1 MRLGMLTACLPSWP
15 LEKIAAWAATAGYES
30 LEVAV
35 WPSVGGREFE
45 ASHLPVASF
54 GGADAE
60 ATRVLLDRYDLEIS
74 ALAYYENNLHPDAV
88 RRDEIARHL
97 RSAVDAASLL
107 GVPYVG
113 TFIGRDPSRSVP
125 ENMREAER
133 VFPPLVEYAG
143 ERGVKLIIENCVMEG
158 WHPDGYPGNI
168 AYSPELW
175 EWMFSLDLYLN
186 WDPSH
191 LMWIGIDPVQTIAPY
206 ADRIVHAQA
215 KDIQLDAGA
224 RNRYGVFGT
233 SDKRGD
239 PWRTGWWRYRI
250 PGRGDVDWTHVVD
263 RLYESGFTGTLS
275 VEHEDPLWGGTPE
288 RVTEGLRIAYRTL
301 RPLVSPSGLSPAVLS

>member
-15 LEKIAAWAATAGYES
+15 LEKIAAWAAGAGYES

-54 GGADAE
+54 SDADAE
-60 ATRVLLDRYDLEIS
+60 RTRVLLDRYDLEIS

-88 RRDEIARHL
+88 RRDEIMRHL

-113 TFIGRDPSRSVP
+113 TFIGRDPSRSVS

-191 LMWIGIDPVQTIAPY
+191 LMWIGIDPVETIAPY
-206 ADRIVHAQA
+206 ADRIMHAQA
-215 KDIQLDAGA
+215 KDIQLDPGS

-233 SDKRGD
+233 VDKRGD
-239 PWRTGWWRYRI
+239 PWRTGWWRYRV
-250 PGRGDVDWTHVVD
+250 PGRGDVDWTQVVD

-288 RVTEGLRIAYRTL
+288 RVTEGLRIAHRTL
-301 RPLVSPSGLSPAVLS
+301 RPLVSPSGLSPAVLP